1 MQRLVDGL
9 RGTVE
14 AFVEQ
19 RDDLLLLLGCSDDDA
34 ALAAKVV
41 SDAEQANGTDVFL
54 LFTDDFVLADPYV
67 AVLGERLREEHR
79 AACAALQEEG
89 REPLPPPPP
98 ALFDDTQPPPS
109 RLYAGMA
116 YARSLLPA
124 GGGHRLVWAMCPQRI
139 ADRRAWLELA
149 AVFAPRSGVE
159 PWMRGLRLVVRDLPD
174 TAAFAPGLTA
184 LPRVRTAGADFGP
197 AALQQALQ
205 ADADDDARPLDA
217 RVRSHLMLT
226 AIHAAHGRTEQATAG
241 YYDLLGRYQ
250 EANDLP
256 MQAFVIN
263 ALGDLWR
270 RGGDLEGAQHWY
282 ECAAVPAA
290 EAADPVQ
297 LATVTRNLGSL
308 ALERGDPAT
317 AEQYYAQLD
326 TLAGHMLAPELK
338 VEALQQR
345 GRCQAALGRP
355 EQALASWEDAAALA
369 RATGEAPVGHR
380 AVLGELRRGYEA
392 RGMYGRL
399 AALDVELAA
408 LGGGVD

>member
-1 MQRLVDGL
+1 MQRLVDGF
-9 RGTVE
+9 RCAVE

-19 RDDLLLLLGCSDDDA
+19 RDDLLLLLGCSDEDA
-34 ALAAKVV
+34 AIAAKVV

-54 LFTDDFVLADPYV
+54 IFTDDFVLAEPYA
-67 AVLGERLREEHR
+67 AVLAERLREEHR
-79 AACAALQEEG
+79 AAGAALEAEG
-89 REPLPPPPP
+89 REPLPPLPA
-98 ALFDDTQPPPS
+98 ALFDEAQPASS

-124 GGGHRLVWAMCPQRI
+124 GGHRLVWAMCPQRI
-139 ADRRAWLELA
+139 ADRRGWLELVS
-149 AVFAPRSGVE
+149 VFAPRGGVE
-159 PWMRGLRLVVRDLPD
+159 PWMRGLRLVVRDMPD

-184 LPRVRTAGADFGP
+184 LSRVRTAAADFGP

-205 ADADDDARPLDA
+205 AEADDDAQPLDA

-226 AIHAAHGRTEQATAG
+226 AIDAAHGRTEQAAAG

-270 RGGDLEGAQHWY
+270 RSGDLETAQQWY

-326 TLAGHMLAPELK
+326 RLAGHMLAAELK

-345 GRCQAALGRP
+345 GRCLEAMGRP
-355 EQALASWEDAAALA
+355 DEALARWEDAATLA
-369 RATGEAPVGHR
+369 RATDEAPVGHR
-380 AVLGELRRGYEA
+380 AVLEELRRAYA
-392 RGMYGRL
+392 AQGMHDRWAGVD
-399 AALDVELAA
+399 AELAM
-408 LGGGVD
+408 LDGGAG

>member
-1 MQRLVDGL
+1 VQRLVDGL

-34 ALAAKVV
+34 AIAAKVV

-67 AVLGERLREEHR
+67 AVLAERVAEEHR
-79 AACAALQEEG
+79 AACAALGEEG
-89 REPLPPPPP
+89 REPLPPPPI
-98 ALFDDTQPPPS
+98 ALFDEALPPAQ

-149 AVFAPRSGVE
+149 GTFAPRGGVE

-174 TAAFAPGLTA
+174 TAAFALGLTA
-184 LPRVRTAGADFGP
+184 LPRIRTVAADFGP

-205 ADADDDARPLDA
+205 EEADDDAQPLDA
-217 RVRSHLMLT
+217 RVRAHLMLT
-226 AIHAAHGRTEQATAG
+226 AIHAAHGRTEQAVAG

-270 RGGDLEGAQHWY
+270 RGGDLETAQQWY

-297 LATVTRNLGSL
+297 LATVTRSLGSL

-326 TLAGHMLAPELK
+326 RLAGHMLAVELK

-345 GRCQAALGRP
+345 GRCLEAMGQP
-355 EQALASWEDAAALA
+355 DEALARWEDAATLA

-380 AVLGELRRGYEA
+380 AVLEELRRGYEA
-392 RGMYGRL
+392 RGAYGRL
-399 AALDVELAA
+399 AAVEAELAA
-408 LGGGVD
+408 LAAGGA